1 MGILVWSIGLVV
13 GLILAI
19 LIIKMF
25 NKDGKAVTKYDERQK
40 AVRGQAY
47 MYGFFAI
54 LITCGILMV
63 LNTQEGILKVLGDSL
78 FFIPIIVGVIV
89 QVTYSIFKD
98 GYVGLNTNMK
108 RFIFFM
114 TFIGLFNLGLGIMWI
129 VRGEILVNGV
139 LQSGALNLMCA
150 FMFVVIAIELII
162 KSIIDKKEV

>member
-1 MGILVWSIGLVV
+1 MGILVWSL
-13 GLILAI
+13 GLIIGIIFAI
-19 LIIKMF
+19 IIIKMF

-40 AVRGQAY
+40 VVRGEAY
-47 MYGFFAI
+47 KYGFFSI

-63 LNTQEGILKVLGDSL
+63 LNTQEGILNVLGDTL
-78 FFIPIIVGVIV
+78 FFIPIIIGVIV

-108 RFIFFM
+108 RFIIFM
-114 TFIGLFNLGLGIMWI
+114 TLIGLLNLGLGILWI
-129 VRGEILVNGV
+129 VKGEILVNGV

-150 FMFVVIAIELII
+150 FMFAVIAIELII